1 MYLNVKYRFSYRV
14 VRSENNDYISM
25 QAFLPFKIEGPK
37 ECPKK
42 VLMTTSPVIL
52 VENSRASKVSPLSTS
67 FRAFLEIFYIT
78 GILDISCSYVKA
90 WDNYFLE

>member
-1 MYLNVKYRFSYRV
+1 MNVKYRSSYRA
-14 VRSENNDYISM
+14 VRSENSDYISI

-42 VLMTTSPVIL
+42 VLIITSPVIL

-67 FRAFLEIFYIT
+67 VRAFLEIFYIT
-78 GILDISCSYVKA
+78 GILEI
-90 WDNYFLE
+90 NYS